1 MKRSHIILG
10 GLAAVL
16 AVAVFWVTVYSPKQ
30 EQIEELEV
38 AIAAEELEQQQL
50 EAEIARLRSVRDQA
64 PEVEAELAAAEAIV
78 PRDGALPAAL
88 RQLQVA
94 ADDSGALLQ
103 AVTTSRP
110 VQIDGAP
117 AGLSRIETQV
127 QLVGGYFQVVDF
139 LRRIEDPEISPR
151 GLNWTNVTVSRE
163 EYPQLNVSLAGAL
176 YASLPAPP
184 PIEELGTDAEVV
196 DGENGEGEEGT
207 ETDVDPG
214 QEPNVEAMADR
225 STEAREDDR

>member
-1 MKRSHIILG
+1 MKRSQIILG
-10 GLAAVL
+10 ALAAVL
-16 AVAVFWVTVYSPKQ
+16 LVAVFWVTVYSPKQ
-30 EQIEELEV
+30 EQIDDLEV
-38 AIAAEELEQQQL
+38 AIAAEELEQERL
-50 EAEIARLRSVRDQA
+50 EAEIARLRTVRDQA

-110 VQIDGAP
+110 TQIEGAP
-117 AGLSRIETQV
+117 AGLSRIDTSV

-139 LRRIEDPEISPR
+139 LRRIEDPEITPR
-151 GLNWTNVTVSRE
+151 GLTWSNVTISRE
-163 EYPQLNVSLAGAL
+163 EYPQLNVSLAGFL

-184 PIEELGTDAEVV
+184 VEEPATEAPLDGEDGEVDAETEN
-196 DGENGEGEEGT
+196 DGT
-207 ETDVDPG
+207 SDDVA
-214 QEPNVEAMADR
+214 NVEAMSGDDQVEADR
-225 STEAREDDR
+225 